1 MPQVPNPPDNPQ
13 KACLPLQ
20 LMLLASAGVQ
30 ALMRVPPEFAP
41 L

>member
-1 MPQVPNPPDNPQ
+1 MPQDPNPPDDPQ
-13 KACLPLQ
+13 KARLPLQ

-30 ALMRVPPEFAP
+30 ALMRVPAEFAP